1 MNTILTNAYYT
12 VNPLT
17 IHLVGRNED
26 KTRLFKS
33 IPSPIKPYFYAK
45 INDKIE
51 KIEVDNPILIK
62 KQIGN
67 YEQVWEADIN
77 FIDRFLVD
85 IGFKKAINIDT
96 LQPVQSKNIQLRRFS
111 IDIETD
117 DTVPLDINNPQGQIL
132 AIGIRDYYKDLT
144 IILTTIQNFNLE
156 KFLNL
161 KFQEDEK
168 IKQALRSKSLNNLI
182 SHIGNLDV
190 KIVPFQNEFKMLEF
204 YYNFIHSQNYGDVN
218 IGWNI
223 GKKVLDHTNANSGFD
238 IPYIQRRCEK
248 YGLKIDWDKIVINFD
263 LMTAYMNL
271 EENDLESF
279 SLEYISQ
286 KELGIGKIKH
296 EMGYKEMYLKDPE
309 KFLVYHYRDILLVEL
324 IDLKKRIFDFY
335 LAQSEKVGSLD
346 IGRWNANYL
355 IDIYL
360 LHELHGTDNHLPIS
374 RIGKE
379 KTKIQGGKVFIADIG
394 RYENVAV
401 LDFTSEYP
409 SIIETFNLSHDTIR
423 DLDHADIKIPEL
435 GYGFTLEKEGF
446 IPKIIT
452 KLKKYRKDIKTQ
464 MQQYDLNSDE
474 YIRLDDE
481 QRSIKKL
488 TNAFYGTMGNASDM
502 KNGYYK
508 YSRLYEPKIQQT
520 ITYLTREHI
529 QFVADYLKSLNIG
542 IEIKYGDTDS
552 VMIYNKKWEKMQ
564 LDDLILQINNILEG
578 LNKSFSK
585 FVKSFG
591 GDPNKSTLEMKFE
604 KIYSSWIQTGS
615 KKNYSGRVVY
625 KDGKYIKPYTEYRG
639 MAPRRSDKS
648 QYTKMFVTNLVELSH
663 ENIDKSWNYY
673 LQEEQKWDNKNK
685 SLIPVMGIYV
695 SLNQASYDN
704 QYQPKK
710 AVDRSQK
717 EGIELDR
724 MKGKFKMYF
733 LSDGPIAVNF
743 DDNLP
748 SKYYKKIDWDY
759 HKRRCFTLPSKG
771 IVEIIKPKNIENFEQ
786 DEEEEEETII
796 FNNGGKK

>member
-1 MNTILTNAYYT
+1 MNAILTNAYYT
-12 VNPLT
+12 TNPLT

-45 INDKIE
+45 INNKIE
-51 KIEVDNPILIK
+51 KIEVENPALIK
-62 KQIGN
+62 QQIEK
-67 YEQVWEADIN
+67 YDEVWEADIN
-77 FIDRFLVD
+77 FIDRFLTD
-85 IGFKKAINIDT
+85 IGFKKAIDIDT
-96 LQPVQSKNIQLRRFS
+96 LTPVESKNIELRRFS

-117 DTVPLDINNPQGQIL
+117 DTVPLNIEDPQGEIL
-132 AIGIRDYYKDLT
+132 AIGVRDYYKDLT

-161 KFQEDEK
+161 KFEEDEK
-168 IKQALRSKSLNNLI
+168 IKQALKLKSLDNLI
-182 SHIGNLDV
+182 KHIGNLDV
-190 KIVPFQNEFKMLEF
+190 KIVSFKNEYEMLKF
-204 YYNFIHSQNYGDVN
+204 YYNFIYSKNYGDVN

-223 GKKVLDHTNANSGFD
+223 GKKLLENHHSSHNLGFD
-238 IPYIQRRCEK
+238 IPYIQKRSEK
-248 YGLKIDWDKIVINFD
+248 YGLKIDWDKIIINFD
-263 LMTAYMNL
+263 LMEAYRYL

-324 IDLKKRIFDFY
+324 LDLKKRIFNFY
-335 LAQSEKVGSLD
+335 LAESEKVGSLD

-355 IDIYL
+355 IDTYL
-360 LHELHGTDNHLPIS
+360 LHELHGTENHLPIS
-374 RIGKE
+374 KIGTE
-379 KTKIQGGKVFIADIG
+379 KTKIQGGKVFVADTGQYKNI
-394 RYENVAV
+394 AV
-401 LDFTSEYP
+401 LDFSSEYP

-423 DLDHADIKIPEL
+423 SLNNSDIKIPEL
-435 GYGFTLEKEGF
+435 GYGFTLEREGF
-446 IPKIIT
+446 IPKTIA
-452 KLKKYRKDIKTQ
+452 KLKKYRKDIKTE
-464 MQQYDLNSDE
+464 MQKYDLNSDE
-474 YIRLDDE
+474 YIRLDEE
-481 QRSIKKL
+481 QRVVKKL

-502 KNGYYK
+502 GNGYYR
-508 YSRLYEPKIQQT
+508 YSRLYNANVQQAV
-520 ITYLTREHI
+520 TYLAREHI
-529 QFVADYLKSLNIG
+529 QFVANYLQSLNTG

-552 VMIYNKKWEKMQ
+552 VMIYNKKWENMK
-564 LDDLILQINNILEG
+564 LDNVVLEINNVLKG
-578 LNKSFSK
+578 LNESFSE

-591 GDPNKSTLEMKFE
+591 GNPNKSTLEMKFE
-604 KIYSSWIQTGS
+604 KIYSSWIQMGS

-648 QYTKMFVTNLVELSH
+648 DYTKKFVTNLVELTH
-663 ENIDKSWNYY
+663 EDIEKSWNYY
-673 LQEEQKWDNKNK
+673 LKEEQRWNNKDK

-695 SLNQASYDN
+695 SLNQSSYDN

-710 AVDRSQK
+710 AVDRSIK
-717 EGIELDR
+717 ENINLDR

-743 DDNLP
+743 DDELP
-748 SKYYKKIDWDY
+748 SKYYKKINWEY
-759 HKRRCFTLPSKG
+759 HKRRCFTMPSKKV
-771 IVEIIKPKNIENFEQ
+771 VEIISPKKMEYFEV
-786 DEEEEEETII
+786 E
-796 FNNGGKK
+796 